1 MLKEEAEEKY
11 NKLILTLDPK
21 DLTYEARKEE
31 VLDSINSM
39 NKHKI
44 GWKKRTFFDTEEKIE
59 NLLNS
64 RTTKILVDFCTEES
78 VSTKSFAIK
87 KNDQVKIT
95 ARILFGKMLMFAKL
109 SLMSFIYELVETF
122 CFPNE
127 KVKTIFDKYLIEKV

>member
-39 NKHKI
+39 NEHKI

-64 RTTKILVDFCTEES
+64 RTTKILVDFCTE
-78 VSTKSFAIK
+78 
-87 KNDQVKIT
+87 D
-95 ARILFGKMLMFAKL
+95 L
-109 SLMSFIYELVETF
+109 SLQNHSRL
-122 CFPNE
+122 
-127 KVKTIFDKYLIEKV
+127 KKTTR